1 MEPTEKQIEDIDP
14 TLLPPGWPGYR
25 TRPGRT
31 GLDYIDT
38 QVEVAHMTGVFIR
51 QFLSGEWIKKR
62 GEAHPLVV
70 LFVGLALIFTGYG
83 VLALVIGFFI
93 KMFGPLIYRINSE
106 ESVTTEAESESD
118 DEANHPQ

>member
-51 QFLSGEWIKKR
+51 QFL
-62 GEAHPLVV
+62 
-70 LFVGLALIFTGYG
+70 
-83 VLALVIGFFI
+83 
-93 KMFGPLIYRINSE
+93 
-106 ESVTTEAESESD
+106 
-118 DEANHPQ
+118 